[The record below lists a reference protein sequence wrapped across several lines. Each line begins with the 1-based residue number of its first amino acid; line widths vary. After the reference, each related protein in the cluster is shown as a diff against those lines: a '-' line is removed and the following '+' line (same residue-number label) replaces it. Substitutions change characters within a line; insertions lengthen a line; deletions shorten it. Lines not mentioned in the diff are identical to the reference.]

1 MSPILPVI
9 RAQDRWLADVLVSA
23 FHSVRAEDN
32 PLRLPGVKRSVVILV
47 DGLGSH
53 NLTARSAHAR
63 NIATLSRTDVLSG
76 FPTTTAAALSTLMTG
91 RSPGETGM
99 VGYAIRDPS
108 TGAIVNQLSGLDAID
123 VSEWQPLPTVWE
135 INADVP
141 AAIVS
146 SPRYRDSGLTRAIL
160 RGAPYVDAKSYADRL
175 GALDDFLATHR
186 TGIAYIYIPELDMAA
201 HASGVQSDQWIR
213 KLEDLD
219 GFVADVRR
227 RLNESDGLL
236 ITADHGVIDVPPTRH
251 LMVPAESRL
260 LDGVTVGGEPRFLHL
275 YSDQPEDTLSLW
287 RESEGSRAHVVSRD
301 EAIAA
306 GWFGTVTDVAR
317 DRIGDV
323 LVTPRGESVYYIDGV
338 ATAQSLAMV
347 GQHGGLSRTE
357 TLVPLLRGG
366 AYA

>member
-1 MSPILPVI
+1 
-9 RAQDRWLADVLVSA
+9 
-23 FHSVRAEDN
+23 
-32 PLRLPGVKRSVVILV
+32 
-47 DGLGSH
+47 
-53 NLTARSAHAR
+53 
-63 NIATLSRTDVLSG
+63 
-76 FPTTTAAALSTLMTG
+76 
-91 RSPGETGM
+91 M

-123 VSEWQPLPTVWE
+123 VSRWQPLPTLWE

-141 AAIVS
+141 AAILS

-160 RGAPYVDAKSYADRL
+160 RGAPYVDVKTYADRL
-175 GALDDFLATHR
+175 GALDDFFTEHR

-213 KLEDLD
+213 KLEELD

-236 ITADHGVIDVPPTRH
+236 ITADHGVIDVLPTRH

-338 ATAQSLAMV
+338 ATTQSLAMV

>member
-1 MSPILPVI
+1 MSLILPVI
-9 RAQDRWLADVLVSA
+9 RVQDRWLADVLVSA

-32 PLRLPGVKRSVVILV
+32 PLRLRGVKRSVVILV
-47 DGLGSH
+47 DGLGAQ

-76 FPTTTAAALSTLMTG
+76 FPTTTASALSSLMTG

-99 VGYAIRDPS
+99 VGYAIRNPA
-108 TGAIVNQLSGLDAID
+108 TGAMVNQLSGLDDID
-123 VSEWQPLPTVWE
+123 VSEWQPLPTLWE
-135 INADVP
+135 INHDVP
-141 AAIVS
+141 AAILS

-160 RGAPYVDAKSYADRL
+160 RGAPYVEVKTYAERVT
-175 GALDDFLATHR
+175 ALDEFLATHR

-213 KLEDLD
+213 KLEELD

-227 RLNESDGLL
+227 RLTDSDGLI
-236 ITADHGVIDVPPTRH
+236 ITADHGVLDVPPTRH
-251 LMVPAESRL
+251 LMVPADSRL
-260 LDGVTVGGEPRFLHL
+260 LEGVTVGGEPRFLHL
-275 YSDQPEDTLSLW
+275 YTEKPDETLSRW
-287 RESEGSRAHVVSRD
+287 REAEDSRAYVTSRD
-301 EAIAA
+301 DAINS

-317 DRIGDV
+317 ERIGNV
-323 LVTPRGESVYYIDGV
+323 LVTPRGESVYYIDGI
-338 ATAQSLAMV
+338 ASAQSLAMI

-366 AYA
+366 AYG

>member
-1 MSPILPVI
+1 MC
-9 RAQDRWLADVLVSA
+9 A
-23 FHSVRAEDN
+23 FHSVRAADN

-123 VSEWQPLPTVWE
+123 VSRWQPLPTLWE

-141 AAIVS
+141 AAILS

-160 RGAPYVDAKSYADRL
+160 RGAPYVDVKTYADRL
-175 GALDDFLATHR
+175 GALDDFFTEHR

-213 KLEDLD
+213 KLEELD

-236 ITADHGVIDVPPTRH
+236 ITADHGVIDVLPTRH

-338 ATAQSLAMV
+338 ATTQSLAMV